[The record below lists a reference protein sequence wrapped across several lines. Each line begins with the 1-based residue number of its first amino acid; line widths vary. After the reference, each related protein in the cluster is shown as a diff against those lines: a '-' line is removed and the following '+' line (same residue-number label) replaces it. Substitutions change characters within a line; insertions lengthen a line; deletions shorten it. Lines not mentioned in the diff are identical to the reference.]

1 MAERRSFIT
10 APTALQPTCLFP
22 ACEANPGTTM
32 SDVKDFGLPGPF
44 SVLVVEDEPMIAMD
58 IQMMLE
64 QQGLRVL
71 GPVGTVERALGLLER
86 ALPDVAV
93 LDLNLRGRLVTPVA
107 ERLRN
112 LGVPFIIA
120 SADPSVAGSEAV
132 FAGAQGIGK
141 PIQEQHLL
149 AALHHA
155 ARLQ

>member
-1 MAERRSFIT
+1 
-10 APTALQPTCLFP
+10 
-22 ACEANPGTTM
+22 M
-32 SDVKDFGLPGPF
+32 SDVKDFGLPSPF

-64 QQGLRVL
+64 QHGLRVL

-93 LDLNLRGRLVTPVA
+93 LDLNLRGRLVIPVA
-107 ERLRN
+107 ERLRD